1 MSWGGLGC
9 AGVGWGW
16 LWGAVGPLYGGW
28 KVGVSTLTFTL
39 TFTLLLTPWKG
50 GSNRKNVA
58 VSPNYEAIDGS
69 LERYDPVE
77 AIGAI
82 IQCLLEGI
90 ITDAR

>member
-1 MSWGGLGC
+1 MALGC
-9 AGVGWGW
+9 CGATVWG
-16 LWGAVGPLYGGW
+16 LESRGFNPHFHPHFHSPSPSQG
-28 KVGVSTLTFTL
+28 
-39 TFTLLLTPWKG
+39 G